1 MYKCKNKNKDLKN
14 MAKIQK
20 PLSEE
25 ISDYLF
31 TLELLIKEEN
41 REKLKELRLKDLEN
55 LYIIWMR
62 ENEKLIEAVNN
73 ALEELVK

>member
-1 MYKCKNKNKDLKN
+1 MYKCKNKNKDLKI

-41 REKLKELRLKDLEN
+41 REKLKELRLKDLES

-62 ENEKLIEAVNN
+62 ENGRMIEAVNN

>member
-1 MYKCKNKNKDLKN
+1 

>member
-1 MYKCKNKNKDLKN
+1 

-41 REKLKELRLKDLEN
+41 REKLKELRLKDLES

-73 ALEELVK
+73 ALEELVKWRNVGKQ

>member
-31 TLELLIKEEN
+31 TLELLLKEEN

-62 ENEKLIEAVNN
+62 ENGKLIEAVNN